1 MFERN
6 NRTAKKLTLSQVAEI
21 RELYAQGAT
30 QGQLCRRFGM
40 SVGQIGRIVR
50 GESWAA
56 DAQPV
61 SMPRASDIEAS
72 AKRLLQVQAQV
83 NAAPEIAA
91 MAEEVKRK
99 PPPDPLDG
107 GDAPS
112 EVEGGALSTLN
123 DRAAAYGLDIE
134 KLRRPA

>member
-6 NRTAKKLTLSQVAEI
+6 NRTAKKLTLSQVAEM
-21 RELYAQGAT
+21 REHYAQGVT
-30 QGQLCRRFGM
+30 QGALARHYKM

-50 GESWAA
+50 GESWTTDVPPA
-56 DAQPV
+56 
-61 SMPRASDIEAS
+61 SMPRASEIEAS

-83 NAAPEIAA
+83 DSAPGIAA
-91 MAEEVKRK
+91 MAADAMRK

-107 GDAPS
+107 GDAPT
-112 EVEGGALSTLN
+112 EVEGGLGALN
-123 DRAAAYGLDIE
+123 ERAAAYGLDID

>member
-6 NRTAKKLTLSQVAEI
+6 NRTAKKLTLGQVAEI

-30 QGQLCRRFGM
+30 QGQLCRRFSM

-61 SMPRASDIEAS
+61 SMPRAADIEAS

-83 NAAPEIAA
+83 NSAPGIAA
-91 MAEEVKRK
+91 MAAEVMRK

-107 GDAPS
+107 GDAPT
-112 EVEGGALSTLN
+112 EVEGGLGALN
-123 DRAAAYGLDIE
+123 ERAAAYGLDID